1 MANDFNAIN
10 HIVATAISKDQTQL
24 AKAFLEIAS
33 NNCTNISLLD
43 NIAFL
48 QQELKDYKSCVN
60 SLKTCLSLA
69 PDTQSKFAIRANLAK
84 TLNHLNE
91 PMVSLG
97 YSKLNAAVTFDFDT
111 QMEMAFSYYLM
122 GDYAESEKM
131 MRHLV
136 EMPNLPDDVRGRIEY
151 NLGSYDIERGEFKK
165 GLKGF
170 VDVGHRIKIWHN
182 RFIDNIPVWNG
193 ENVSGKTVLIH
204 AEGGIGDE
212 LINVRFMNNLKR
224 LGANPVWITGNKS
237 LCEVFNRNGF
247 QTVTSVEDVSTTNS
261 VQCMAMY
268 LPILLNLDSNE
279 LWNGSYLGPSEEYLE
294 KWRKLL
300 PEGKKLVVKWSG
312 NPFYDQ
318 DLHRAIPLDHIN
330 NVQYSG
336 TKINLQLEPEL
347 YQPNMFNAG
356 EHITS
361 IEDTLALLSLCDD
374 LITSCTSV
382 AHMNGALGKNG
393 VICPPIASY
402 YVWLGES
409 KWYDDSLKVVR
420 QTKHKD
426 WKFVETVLHD

>member
-1 MANDFNAIN
+1 MVNNVNAIH
-10 HIVATAISKDQTQL
+10 HIVKTAISKDNPAQ
-24 AKAFLEIAS
+24 AKTFLEIAAT
-33 NNCTNISLLD
+33 NCTDLALLD
-43 NIAFL
+43 HIAFL
-48 QQELKDYKSCVN
+48 QQELKDYRSCVN
-60 SLKTCLSLA
+60 SLKTCLTLTSDA
-69 PDTQSKFAIRANLAK
+69 QSKFAIRANLAK

-97 YSKLNAAVTFDFDT
+97 YSKLNAAIAFDFDT

-122 GDYAESEKM
+122 GNYAESEKM
-131 MRHLV
+131 MRQLV
-136 EMPNLPDDVRGRIEY
+136 EMPNLPDNVRGRVEY

-165 GLKGF
+165 GIKGF
-170 VDVGHRIKIWHN
+170 VDIGHRIKIWNN
-182 RFIDNIPVWNG
+182 RYITGIPVWNG
-193 ENVSGKTVLIH
+193 EDISGKTVLIH

-212 LINVRFMNNLKR
+212 LINVRFMNNLKT
-224 LGANPVWITGNKS
+224 LGANPIWITGNKS
-237 LCEVFNRNGF
+237 LYEVFNRNGF
-247 QTVTSVEDVSTTNS
+247 QTITPTTNISTINS

-268 LPILLNLDSNE
+268 LPILLDLDSDE
-279 LWNGSYLGPSEEYLE
+279 LWNGSYLKPSEEYLE
-294 KWRKLL
+294 KWYKLL
-300 PEGKKLVVKWSG
+300 PKGKKLAVKWSG

-318 DLHRAIPLDHIN
+318 DLHRSIPLEHIN
-330 NVQYSG
+330 NVQYDG

-393 VICPPIASY
+393 VVCPPIASY
-402 YVWLGES
+402 YVWLGKS

-426 WKFVETVLHD
+426 WKFVETVLCD